1 MLPNLYIQS
10 EIKSLT
16 FLKKTDNII
25 YVGPE
30 LSTAEKSLLTTT
42 GAPVVFVQDIIAKLS
57 KEVLEYN
64 FPGVALPEAFSVDR
78 INAQIRSELAFSA
91 DPTHYMVV
99 HFVHGDFH
107 VYDAETNLDKL
118 VWYLRRLVDR
128 PVPME
133 KVSPKAKRKLR
144 VIWDKMSKFS
154 GELYESVNDD
164 IEQEPCQ
171 DEDAAKEETDD
182 IRFSVRPS
190 KPQVER
196 CRKLSEPEIRFRVTS
211 QQEPPQADQTFSAEM
226 AKAAAEIKK
235 MVKDLLL
242 QGFPAEIVQSWLN
255 EAVKLSRLRITR
267 QFKILLVD
275 YDMEIKMGP
284 LPKTVFLF
292 YLRHPEGVKFTYLQ
306 DHVDELRNIYGHV
319 SVNDDPVKMDE
330 SIASLT
336 DPLNNSICEKC
347 AAIKKA
353 FMLKVHDNV
362 ARNYYITGMQGGEK
376 GIALDRNLVE
386 WECQL

>member
-16 FLKKTDNII
+16 FLKKTDNVI

-30 LSTAEKSLLTTT
+30 LSAAEKSLLTAT

-64 FPGVALPEAFSVDR
+64 FPGVALPETFSVDS

-99 HFVHGDFH
+99 HFVHGDYH
-107 VYDAETNLDKL
+107 VYDAETYLDKL
-118 VWYLRRLVDR
+118 VWYLRRQMDR

-154 GELYESVNDD
+154 GELYESV
-164 IEQEPCQ
+164 EQELSQ

-211 QQEPPQADQTFSAEM
+211 QQEPPQADQTFSTEM
-226 AKAAAEIKK
+226 AKAAAEIEK

>member
-1 MLPNLYIQS
+1 MDS
-10 EIKSLT
+10 
-16 FLKKTDNII
+16 
-25 YVGPE
+25 
-30 LSTAEKSLLTTT
+30 
-42 GAPVVFVQDIIAKLS
+42 
-57 KEVLEYN
+57 
-64 FPGVALPEAFSVDR
+64 

-107 VYDAETNLDKL
+107 VYVAETNLDKL

-164 IEQEPCQ
+164 IEQESCQ

-226 AKAAAEIKK
+226 AKAAAEIEK

>member
-30 LSTAEKSLLTTT
+30 LSAVEKSLLTAT

-64 FPGVALPEAFSVDR
+64 FPGVALPEAFSVDS
-78 INAQIRSELAFSA
+78 INAQIQSELTFSA

-107 VYDAETNLDKL
+107 IYDAETYLDKL
-118 VWYLRRLVDR
+118 VWYLRGLMDR
-128 PVPME
+128 PVPMD
-133 KVSPKAKRKLR
+133 KPKLKSKKKLR
-144 VIWDKMSKFS
+144 VVWDKMSRFS

-171 DEDAAKEETDD
+171 DADA
-182 IRFSVRPS
+182 SVE
-190 KPQVER
+190 K
-196 CRKLSEPEIRFRVTS
+196 CRKLLEPEIRFRMTS
-211 QQEPPQADQTFSAEM
+211 NEAPPPQADQTFSAEM
-226 AKAAAEIKK
+226 AKAAAEIEK

>member
-10 EIKSLT
+10 EIKSLN

-25 YVGPE
+25 YIGPE
-30 LSTAEKSLLTTT
+30 LSAAEKSLLTAT

-64 FPGVALPEAFSVDR
+64 FPGVALPEAFSVDS
-78 INAQIRSELAFSA
+78 INAQIQSELTFSA

-128 PVPME
+128 PEPME

-226 AKAAAEIKK
+226 AKAAAEIEK

>member
-30 LSTAEKSLLTTT
+30 LSAADKSLLTAT
-42 GAPVVFVQDIIAKLS
+42 GAPVVFVQDILAKLS

-64 FPGVALPEAFSVDR
+64 FPGVALPEAFSVDS
-78 INAQIRSELAFSA
+78 INTQIRSELAFSA

-99 HFVHGDFH
+99 HFVHGDYH

-128 PVPME
+128 PEPME

-144 VIWDKMSKFS
+144 VIWDKMSEFS

-164 IEQEPCQ
+164 FE
-171 DEDAAKEETDD
+171 
-182 IRFSVRPS
+182 
-190 KPQVER
+190 
-196 CRKLSEPEIRFRVTS
+196 
-211 QQEPPQADQTFSAEM
+211 QEPPQADQTFSAEM
-226 AKAAAEIKK
+226 AKAAAEIEK

>member
-1 MLPNLYIQS
+1 MLPNLYIQN
-10 EIKSLT
+10 EIKSLNY
-16 FLKKTDNII
+16 LKKTDNII
-25 YVGPE
+25 YIGPE
-30 LSTAEKSLLTTT
+30 LSAAEKSLLTAT

-64 FPGVALPEAFSVDR
+64 FPGVALPEAFSVDS
-78 INAQIRSELAFSA
+78 INAQIRSELTFSA
-91 DPTHYMVV
+91 DLTHYMVV
-99 HFVHGDFH
+99 HFVHGDYH

-128 PVPME
+128 PEPME

-144 VIWDKMSKFS
+144 VIWDKMSEFS

-171 DEDAAKEETDD
+171 DAEASKEETDD

-226 AKAAAEIKK
+226 AKAAAEIEK

-386 WECQL
+386 WECEL

>member
-16 FLKKTDNII
+16 FLKKTDNVI

-30 LSTAEKSLLTTT
+30 LSAAEKSLLTAT

-154 GELYESVNDD
+154 GELYESV
-164 IEQEPCQ
+164 EQELSQ

-211 QQEPPQADQTFSAEM
+211 QQEPPQADQTFSTEM
-226 AKAAAEIKK
+226 AKAAAEIEK

-306 DHVDELRNIYGHV
+306 DHVDELRSIYGHV
-319 SVNDDPVKMDE
+319 SVNDDPLKMDE

>member
-10 EIKSLT
+10 EIKSLN

-25 YVGPE
+25 YIGPE
-30 LSTAEKSLLTTT
+30 LSAAEKSLLTAT
-42 GAPVVFVQDIIAKLS
+42 GAPVMFVQDIIAKLS

-64 FPGVALPEAFSVDR
+64 FPGVALPEAFSVDS
-78 INAQIRSELAFSA
+78 INAQIQSELTFSA

-99 HFVHGDFH
+99 HFVHGDYH
-107 VYDAETNLDKL
+107 VYDAETYLDKL
-118 VWYLRRLVDR
+118 VWYLRRQMDR
-128 PVPME
+128 LVPME
-133 KVSPKAKRKLR
+133 KVNPKAKRKLR
-144 VIWDKMSKFS
+144 VIWDKMSEFS

-171 DEDAAKEETDD
+171 DAEASKEETDD

-211 QQEPPQADQTFSAEM
+211 QQEPPHADQTFSTEM
-226 AKAAAEIKK
+226 AKAAAEIEK

>member
-16 FLKKTDNII
+16 FLKKTDNVI
-25 YVGPE
+25 YIGPE
-30 LSTAEKSLLTTT
+30 LSAAEKSLLTAT

-154 GELYESVNDD
+154 GELYESV
-164 IEQEPCQ
+164 EQELSQ

-211 QQEPPQADQTFSAEM
+211 QQEPPQADQTFSTEM
-226 AKAAAEIKK
+226 AKAAAEIEK

-306 DHVDELRNIYGHV
+306 DHVDELRSIYGHV

>member
-25 YVGPE
+25 YIGPE
-30 LSTAEKSLLTTT
+30 LSAAEKSLLTAT

-64 FPGVALPEAFSVDR
+64 FPGVALPETFSVDS
-78 INAQIRSELAFSA
+78 INAQIRSELTFIA

-107 VYDAETNLDKL
+107 VYDAETNLEKL

-164 IEQEPCQ
+164 IELEPCQ

-211 QQEPPQADQTFSAEM
+211 QQEPPQADQTFSTEM
-226 AKAAAEIKK
+226 AKAAAEIEK

>member
-1 MLPNLYIQS
+1 MLPNLYIQG

-25 YVGPE
+25 YIGPE
-30 LSTAEKSLLTTT
+30 LSAAEKSLLTAT

-64 FPGVALPEAFSVDR
+64 FPGVTLPEAFSVDS

-99 HFVHGDFH
+99 HFVHGDYH
-107 VYDAETNLDKL
+107 VYDAETYLDKL
-118 VWYLRRLVDR
+118 VWYLRRQMDR

-133 KVSPKAKRKLR
+133 MVRPKAKKKLR

-154 GELYESVNDD
+154 GELYESV
-164 IEQEPCQ
+164 EQELSQ

-196 CRKLSEPEIRFRVTS
+196 CRKLSEPEIRLRVTS

-226 AKAAAEIKK
+226 AKAAAEIEK

>member
-10 EIKSLT
+10 EIKSLN

-25 YVGPE
+25 YIGPE
-30 LSTAEKSLLTTT
+30 LSAAEKSLLTAT

-64 FPGVALPEAFSVDR
+64 FPGVALPETFSVDS

-99 HFVHGDFH
+99 HFVHGDYH
-107 VYDAETNLDKL
+107 VYDAETYLDKL
-118 VWYLRRLVDR
+118 VWYLRRQMDR

-154 GELYESVNDD
+154 GELYESV
-164 IEQEPCQ
+164 EQEPCQ

-211 QQEPPQADQTFSAEM
+211 QQEPPQADQTFSTEM
-226 AKAAAEIKK
+226 AKAAAEIEK

>member
-25 YVGPE
+25 YIGPE
-30 LSTAEKSLLTTT
+30 LSAADKSLLTAT

-64 FPGVALPEAFSVDR
+64 FPGVALPETFSVDS

-91 DPTHYMVV
+91 DPAHYMVV

-107 VYDAETNLDKL
+107 VYVDEMNLDKL

-128 PVPME
+128 PEPME

-171 DEDAAKEETDD
+171 DADAVKEETDD

-226 AKAAAEIKK
+226 AKAAAEIEK

-306 DHVDELRNIYGHV
+306 DHVDELRSIYGHV

>member
-16 FLKKTDNII
+16 FLKKTDSII

-30 LSTAEKSLLTTT
+30 LSAADKSLLTAT

-64 FPGVALPEAFSVDR
+64 FPGVALPEAFSVDS
-78 INAQIRSELAFSA
+78 INAQIQSELTFSA
-91 DPTHYMVV
+91 DLTHYMVV

-128 PVPME
+128 PEPME

-211 QQEPPQADQTFSAEM
+211 QQELPQADQTFSTEM
-226 AKAAAEIKK
+226 AKAAAEIEK

-306 DHVDELRNIYGHV
+306 DYVDELRNIYGHV

-353 FMLKVHDNV
+353 FMLKVNDNV

>member
-10 EIKSLT
+10 EIKSLN
-16 FLKKTDNII
+16 FLKKTDSII

-30 LSTAEKSLLTTT
+30 LSAADKSLLTAT

-64 FPGVALPEAFSVDR
+64 FPGVALPEAFSVDS
-78 INAQIRSELAFSA
+78 INAQIQSELTFSA

-118 VWYLRRLVDR
+118 VWYLKRLVDR
-128 PVPME
+128 PEPME

-211 QQEPPQADQTFSAEM
+211 QQEPPQADQTFSTEM
-226 AKAAAEIKK
+226 AKAAAEIEK
-235 MVKDLLL
+235 MVKGLLL

-353 FMLKVHDNV
+353 FMLKVNDNV

>member
-10 EIKSLT
+10 EIKSLN

-25 YVGPE
+25 YIGPE
-30 LSTAEKSLLTTT
+30 LSAAEKSLLTAT

-64 FPGVALPEAFSVDR
+64 FPGVALPEAFSVDS
-78 INAQIRSELAFSA
+78 INAQIQSGLTFSA

-107 VYDAETNLDKL
+107 VYDAETYLDKL
-118 VWYLRRLVDR
+118 VWYLIRLVDR
-128 PVPME
+128 PEPME

-144 VIWDKMSKFS
+144 VIWDKMSEFS

-211 QQEPPQADQTFSAEM
+211 QQEPPQADQTFSTEM
-226 AKAAAEIKK
+226 AKAAAEIEK

-362 ARNYYITGMQGGEK
+362 ARNYYITGLQGGEK

>member
-10 EIKSLT
+10 EIKSLN

-25 YVGPE
+25 YTGPE
-30 LSTAEKSLLTTT
+30 LSAAEKSLLTAT

-64 FPGVALPEAFSVDR
+64 FPGVALPETFSVDS

-107 VYDAETNLDKL
+107 VYDAEMNLDKL

-211 QQEPPQADQTFSAEM
+211 QQEPPQADQTFSTEM
-226 AKAAAEIKK
+226 AKAAAEIEK

>member
-1 MLPNLYIQS
+1 MLPNLYIQG

-25 YVGPE
+25 YIGPE
-30 LSTAEKSLLTTT
+30 LSAAEKSLLTAT

-64 FPGVALPEAFSVDR
+64 FPGVALPEAFSVDS

-99 HFVHGDFH
+99 HFVHGDYH
-107 VYDAETNLDKL
+107 VYDAETYLDKL
-118 VWYLRRLVDR
+118 VWYLRRQMDR

-133 KVSPKAKRKLR
+133 MVRPKAKKKLR

-154 GELYESVNDD
+154 GELYESV
-164 IEQEPCQ
+164 EQELSQ

-226 AKAAAEIKK
+226 AKAAAEIEK

>member
-10 EIKSLT
+10 EIKSLN

-25 YVGPE
+25 YIGPE
-30 LSTAEKSLLTTT
+30 LSAAEKSLLTST

-64 FPGVALPEAFSVDR
+64 FPGVALPETFSVDS

-99 HFVHGDFH
+99 HFVHGDYH
-107 VYDAETNLDKL
+107 VYDAETYLDKL
-118 VWYLRRLVDR
+118 VWYLRRQMDR

-164 IEQEPCQ
+164 IEQEPSQ

-211 QQEPPQADQTFSAEM
+211 QQEPPLADQTFSAEM
-226 AKAAAEIKK
+226 AKAAAEIEK

-242 QGFPAEIVQSWLN
+242 QGFPAEVVQSWLN

-306 DHVDELRNIYGHV
+306 DHGDELRSIYGHV

>member
-25 YVGPE
+25 YTGPE
-30 LSTAEKSLLTTT
+30 LSTTEKSLLTAT

-64 FPGVALPEAFSVDR
+64 FPGVALPEAFSVDS
-78 INAQIRSELAFSA
+78 INAQIRSELTFSA
-91 DPTHYMVV
+91 DLTHYMVV

-128 PVPME
+128 PEPME

-211 QQEPPQADQTFSAEM
+211 QQEPPQADQTFSTEM
-226 AKAAAEIKK
+226 AKAAAEIEK

>member
-10 EIKSLT
+10 EIKSLN

-30 LSTAEKSLLTTT
+30 LSAADKSLLTAT

-64 FPGVALPEAFSVDR
+64 FPGVALPEAFSVDS
-78 INAQIRSELAFSA
+78 INAQIQSELTFSA

-128 PVPME
+128 PEPME

-211 QQEPPQADQTFSAEM
+211 QQEPPQADQIFSTEM
-226 AKAAAEIKK
+226 AKAAAEIEK

-362 ARNYYITGMQGGEK
+362 ARNYYITGLQGGEK

>member
-10 EIKSLT
+10 EIKSLN

-30 LSTAEKSLLTTT
+30 LSTTEKSLLTAT

-64 FPGVALPEAFSVDR
+64 FPGVALPEAFSVDS
-78 INAQIRSELAFSA
+78 INAQIQSELTFSA

-128 PVPME
+128 PEPME

-171 DEDAAKEETDD
+171 DTDAAMEETDD

-211 QQEPPQADQTFSAEM
+211 QQEPPQADQTFSTEM
-226 AKAAAEIKK
+226 AKAAAEIEK

-353 FMLKVHDNV
+353 FMLKVNDNV

>member
-30 LSTAEKSLLTTT
+30 LSPAEKSLLTAT
-42 GAPVVFVQDIIAKLS
+42 GAPIVFVQDIIAKLS

-64 FPGVALPEAFSVDR
+64 FPGVALPETFSVDS

-99 HFVHGDFH
+99 HFVHGDYH

-128 PVPME
+128 PEPME
-133 KVSPKAKRKLR
+133 KISPKAKRKLR
-144 VIWDKMSKFS
+144 VIWDKMSEFS
-154 GELYESVNDD
+154 GELYESVNED

-171 DEDAAKEETDD
+171 DADAAKEETDD

-226 AKAAAEIKK
+226 TKAAAEIEK

-306 DHVDELRNIYGHV
+306 DHVDELRSIYGHV

>member
-10 EIKSLT
+10 EIKSLN

-25 YVGPE
+25 YTGPE
-30 LSTAEKSLLTTT
+30 LSAAEKSLLTAT

-64 FPGVALPEAFSVDR
+64 FPGVALPETFSVDS

-107 VYDAETNLDKL
+107 VYDAEMNLDKL

-211 QQEPPQADQTFSAEM
+211 QHEPPQADQTFSAEM
-226 AKAAAEIKK
+226 AKAAAEIEK

>member
-30 LSTAEKSLLTTT
+30 LSAADKSLLTAT

-64 FPGVALPEAFSVDR
+64 FPGVALPEAFSVDS
-78 INAQIRSELAFSA
+78 INAQIQSELTFSA
-91 DPTHYMVV
+91 DLTHYMVV

-107 VYDAETNLDKL
+107 VYVAETNLDKL

-128 PVPME
+128 PEPME

-211 QQEPPQADQTFSAEM
+211 QQEPPQADQTFSTEM
-226 AKAAAEIKK
+226 AKAAAEIEK

-255 EAVKLSRLRITR
+255 ETVKLSRLRITR

-336 DPLNNSICEKC
+336 NPLNNSICEKC

-362 ARNYYITGMQGGEK
+362 ARNYYITGLQGGEK

>member
-1 MLPNLYIQS
+1 
-10 EIKSLT
+10 
-16 FLKKTDNII
+16 
-25 YVGPE
+25 
-30 LSTAEKSLLTTT
+30 
-42 GAPVVFVQDIIAKLS
+42 
-57 KEVLEYN
+57 
-64 FPGVALPEAFSVDR
+64 
-78 INAQIRSELAFSA
+78 
-91 DPTHYMVV
+91 
-99 HFVHGDFH
+99 
-107 VYDAETNLDKL
+107 
-118 VWYLRRLVDR
+118 
-128 PVPME
+128 
-133 KVSPKAKRKLR
+133 
-144 VIWDKMSKFS
+144 
-154 GELYESVNDD
+154 
-164 IEQEPCQ
+164 
-171 DEDAAKEETDD
+171 
-182 IRFSVRPS
+182 
-190 KPQVER
+190 
-196 CRKLSEPEIRFRVTS
+196 
-211 QQEPPQADQTFSAEM
+211 M
-226 AKAAAEIKK
+226 AKAAAEIEK

-353 FMLKVHDNV
+353 FMLKVQDNV

>member
-25 YVGPE
+25 YTGPE
-30 LSTAEKSLLTTT
+30 LSAAEKSLLTAT

-64 FPGVALPEAFSVDR
+64 FPGVALPETFSVDS
-78 INAQIRSELAFSA
+78 INAQIRSELAFIA
-91 DPTHYMVV
+91 DPTYYMVV

-107 VYDAETNLDKL
+107 VYVAETNLDKL
-118 VWYLRRLVDR
+118 VWYLRRRMDR

-164 IEQEPCQ
+164 IEQEPSQ

-211 QQEPPQADQTFSAEM
+211 QQEPPLADQTFSAEM
-226 AKAAAEIKK
+226 AKAAAEIEK

-255 EAVKLSRLRITR
+255 ETVKLSRLRITR

-306 DHVDELRNIYGHV
+306 DHVDELRSIYGHV

>member
-30 LSTAEKSLLTTT
+30 LSAAEKSLLTAT

-64 FPGVALPEAFSVDR
+64 FPGVALPEAFSVDS
-78 INAQIRSELAFSA
+78 INAQIQSELAFSA

-107 VYDAETNLDKL
+107 VYVAETNLDKL
-118 VWYLRRLVDR
+118 VWYLRRLVGR
-128 PVPME
+128 PEPME
-133 KVSPKAKRKLR
+133 KVSPKAKRKLG
-144 VIWDKMSKFS
+144 VIWDKMSQFS

-171 DEDAAKEETDD
+171 DEDAAKEDTDD
-182 IRFSVRPS
+182 IRFSVRAS
-190 KPQVER
+190 KLQVER
-196 CRKLSEPEIRFRVTS
+196 CRKQSEPEIRFRVTS

-226 AKAAAEIKK
+226 AKAAAEIEK

>member
-10 EIKSLT
+10 EIKSLN

-25 YVGPE
+25 YIGPE
-30 LSTAEKSLLTTT
+30 LSAAEKSLLTST

-64 FPGVALPEAFSVDR
+64 FPGVALPEAFSVDS
-78 INAQIRSELAFSA
+78 INAQIQSELTFSA

-128 PVPME
+128 PEPME

-211 QQEPPQADQTFSAEM
+211 QHEPPQADQTFSAEM
-226 AKAAAEIKK
+226 AKAAAEIEK

-353 FMLKVHDNV
+353 FMLKVNDNV

>member
-30 LSTAEKSLLTTT
+30 LSAADKSLLTAT

-64 FPGVALPEAFSVDR
+64 FPGVALPEAFSVDS
-78 INAQIRSELAFSA
+78 INAQIQSELTFSA
-91 DPTHYMVV
+91 DLTHYMVV

-128 PVPME
+128 PEPME

-211 QQEPPQADQTFSAEM
+211 QQEPPQADQTFSTEM
-226 AKAAAEIKK
+226 AKAAAEIEK

>member
-10 EIKSLT
+10 EIKSLN

-30 LSTAEKSLLTTT
+30 LSAAEKSLLTAT

-64 FPGVALPEAFSVDR
+64 FPGVALPETFSVDS

-99 HFVHGDFH
+99 HFVHGDYH
-107 VYDAETNLDKL
+107 VYDAETYLDKL
-118 VWYLRRLVDR
+118 VWYLRRQMDR

-154 GELYESVNDD
+154 GELYESV
-164 IEQEPCQ
+164 EQELSQ

-211 QQEPPQADQTFSAEM
+211 QQEPPQADQTFSTEM
-226 AKAAAEIKK
+226 AKAAAEIEK

>member
-10 EIKSLT
+10 EIKSLN
-16 FLKKTDNII
+16 FLKKTDSII

-30 LSTAEKSLLTTT
+30 LSAADKSLLTAT

-64 FPGVALPEAFSVDR
+64 FPGVALPEAFSVDS
-78 INAQIRSELAFSA
+78 INAQIQSELTFSA

-118 VWYLRRLVDR
+118 VWYLKRLVDR
-128 PVPME
+128 PEPME

-211 QQEPPQADQTFSAEM
+211 QQEPPQADQTFSTEM
-226 AKAAAEIKK
+226 AKAAAEIEK

>member
-16 FLKKTDNII
+16 FLKKTDNVI

-30 LSTAEKSLLTTT
+30 LSAAEKSLLTAT

-154 GELYESVNDD
+154 GELYESV
-164 IEQEPCQ
+164 EQELSQ

-211 QQEPPQADQTFSAEM
+211 QQEPPHADKTFSAEM
-226 AKAAAEIKK
+226 AKAAAEIEK

>member
-10 EIKSLT
+10 EIKSLS
-16 FLKKTDNII
+16 FLKKTDNVI

-30 LSTAEKSLLTTT
+30 LCAEDKSMLTAT
-42 GAPVVFVQDIIAKLS
+42 GVTVAFVQDILARLS
-57 KEVLEYN
+57 KDVMEYN
-64 FPGVALPEAFSVDR
+64 FPGISLPEYLSVDS
-78 INAQIRSELAFSA
+78 INSQIRSELEFSA

-99 HFVHGDFH
+99 HFEHGKFT

-118 VWYLRRLVDR
+118 LWYLKRLVER
-128 PVPME
+128 PVPKE
-133 KVSPKAKRKLR
+133 KPKSKKSFGIMWPPKSKLDLYDAIRK
-144 VIWDKMSKFS
+144 
-154 GELYESVNDD
+154 E
-164 IEQEPCQ
+164 IEQNPCH
-171 DEDAAKEETDD
+171 DAEVVKKDTDD
-182 IRFSVRPS
+182 IRFSVIPS
-190 KPQVER
+190 KSLKEE
-196 CRKLSEPEIRFRVTS
+196 CRNLKKPEILFRATS
-211 QQEPPQADQTFSAEM
+211 DDAPPQSDQTFSAEM
-226 AKAAAEIKK
+226 AKAAAEIEK

-242 QGFPAEIVQSWLN
+242 QGFPADIVQSWLN

-292 YLRHPEGVKFTYLQ
+292 YLRHPEGVRFTYLQ
-306 DHVDELRNIYGHV
+306 DHVDELRSIYGHV

-336 DPLNNSICEKC
+336 DPLSNSICEKC

-353 FMLKVHDNV
+353 FMLKVNDNV
-362 ARNYYITGMQGGEK
+362 AKNYYITGMQGGDK
-376 GIALDRNLVE
+376 GIALDRSLVE
-386 WECQL
+386 WECEL

>member
-10 EIKSLT
+10 EIKSLN

-25 YVGPE
+25 YIGPE
-30 LSTAEKSLLTTT
+30 LSVAEKSLLTAT

-64 FPGVALPEAFSVDR
+64 FPGVALPEAFSVDS

-107 VYDAETNLDKL
+107 IYDAETYLDKL
-118 VWYLRRLVDR
+118 VWYLGRLVDR
-128 PVPME
+128 PVPMD
-133 KVSPKAKRKLR
+133 KPKLKSKKKLR
-144 VIWDKMSKFS
+144 VVWDKMSEFS

-171 DEDAAKEETDD
+171 DADAVKEETDD

-211 QQEPPQADQTFSAEM
+211 QQEPPQADQTFSTEM
-226 AKAAAEIKK
+226 AKAAAEIEK

-255 EAVKLSRLRITR
+255 EAVKLSRIRITR

-362 ARNYYITGMQGGEK
+362 AKNYYINGSQGGRK
-376 GIALDRNLVE
+376 GISLDRNLVE
-386 WECQL
+386 WECEL

>member
-1 MLPNLYIQS
+1 MLPNLYFQKEIQS
-10 EIKSLT
+10 LI
-16 FLKKTDNII
+16 FLKDTPNVM

-30 LSTAEKSLLTTT
+30 LSDADKAMLTAI
-42 GAPVVFVQDIIAKLS
+42 GASMVFVQDVLAKLS
-57 KEVLEYN
+57 KEVMEYN
-64 FPGVALPEAFSVDR
+64 FPGVVLPEGFSVES
-78 INAQIRSELAFSA
+78 INAQILSELEYGTDSS
-91 DPTHYMVV
+91 HYILV
-99 HFVHGDFH
+99 HFENGQFS
-107 VYDAETNLDKL
+107 VYDAETDLGKL
-118 VWYLRRLVDR
+118 IWYLKRLVDR
-128 PVPME
+128 PE
-133 KVSPKAKRKLR
+133 KPKLKRRLRAKWR
-144 VIWDKMSKFS
+144 KMSDFS
-154 GELYESVNDD
+154 GNLYDAVQEFGKELSQE
-164 IEQEPCQ
+164 EQKEVQ
-171 DEDAAKEETDD
+171 EDNDD
-182 IRFSVRPS
+182 IRFSVSPS

-211 QQEPPQADQTFSAEM
+211 QHEPPQADQTFSAEM
-226 AKAAAEIKK
+226 AKAAAEIEK

-362 ARNYYITGMQGGEK
+362 ARNYYITGLQGGEK